1 MRRLLTTVLSA
12 ATIFAASLP
21 TSKPEQSGMST
32 ERLKRLSAAMRGY
45 VERNEVPG
53 TVTLVAR
60 HGHIVQIEAQGF
72 MDLESR
78 TPMRKDSIF
87 RTASMTKPITSVAAM
102 MLMEEGKD
110 LLTDPVS

>member
-1 MRRLLTTVLSA
+1 MGRVVVAFLAAAVAAVPTVKMTSGLA

-32 ERLKRLSAAMRGY
+32 ERLKLLSAAMRGY

-87 RTASMTKPITSVAAM
+87 RTASMTKPITSVT
-102 MLMEEGKD
+102 L
-110 LLTDPVS
+110 